1 MRCEQTQAALE
12 NFPQDLSSLGL
23 RQRGGKKGSSSS
35 TVVEEKM
42 QQKSAA
48 PADAYKYT
56 VGVGD
61 SLSSVALK
69 HGMPVALL
77 KRWNKLLSPTL
88 YPGQELWVRPAPP
101 PTREQIRSD
110 AIRKLM
116 KLAACSLP
124 EASFYLDEYGGG
136 CDVDAALAA
145 STTDAAY
152 STLAVAAAA
161 AKSDGG

>member
-1 MRCEQTQAALE
+1 MSGIEILDYVASVVVALSLSMSSIVRLRWLNMGGAAL
-12 NFPQDLSSLGL
+12 F
-23 RQRGGKKGSSSS
+23 S
-35 TVVEEKM
+35 TYGFLIG
-42 QQKSAA
+42 A
-48 PADAYKYT
+48 
-56 VGVGD
+56 
-61 SLSSVALK
+61 
-69 HGMPVALL
+69 MPVALL

>member
-12 NFPQDLSSLGL
+12 NFPQDSSSLGL

-77 KRWNKLLSPTL
+77 KR
-88 YPGQELWVRPAPP
+88 
-101 PTREQIRSD
+101 
-110 AIRKLM
+110 
-116 KLAACSLP
+116 
-124 EASFYLDEYGGG
+124 
-136 CDVDAALAA
+136 
-145 STTDAAY
+145 
-152 STLAVAAAA
+152 
-161 AKSDGG
+161 